1 MSILWG
7 GGSYFVNVEV
17 VCLKTILSLIYNI
30 VLLICVLLIGSYL
43 SRDIFCPLLHAQKG
57 MSMDLANGPITGKY
71 ITQ

>member
-7 GGSYFVNVEV
+7 WGQLICKRRSSVSQN
-17 VCLKTILSLIYNI
+17 IYNI

-43 SRDIFCPLLHAQKG
+43 SRDVFFPLLHAQKG